1 MATQI
6 PKEILQHIIDS
17 GNDRVTIENDSFLTV
32 LLAPGK
38 KPLRFRIARFIGFAL
53 VFIFT
58 LGFVLYSAS
67 FYVQNVLL
75 HKVDLHT
82 NPFGAFE
89 RKSYNSEYAMFLYDP
104 AEAWA
109 ASGIQV
115 QKDDILF
122 IAGSGAYHTNYEKL
136 ITATENNFWA
146 DVREKYVKN
155 NLLDSFDAIRDTV
168 FRYVDVTTPPEEVDP
183 DNPQKIDLK
192 NRKVNNP
199 RGLDKTALFGD
210 VLMQIIPE
218 TRLRLTDSLCPE
230 RIYALPRLQISKKE
244 PLKIEH
250 DGMLTFGVND
260 NNPLN
265 NVGQVLVAMEI
276 YRKQTMRNAAW
287 KILSGQFIDFPY
299 YWYDYWLH
307 RILDNS
313 WWYWFVSLVFVLWVM
328 MEYVIFCAI
337 FYFLPFLFIKD
348 TWQPVIKLCKRMKKP
363 HTLILILALTGTMAC
378 TRQATFSPEIQAYRQ
393 AWYDNPFATP
403 EDKQMLDEWFQNGDT
418 NAIIAA
424 FGDTLKFGT
433 AGLRELMGPGTNR
446 MNRYTVALATQGFAN
461 YLKKENPN
469 CCCRVVVGYDC
480 RHNSKEFADM
490 VADVF
495 SANGIYVLLFDDMR
509 PTPEISFAI
518 REKQCAGGVNI
529 TASHNPKEYNG
540 YKAYWSDGGQIVWPH
555 DSLIIEEA
563 KKVRI
568 EDIRF
573 TRVDSLVTFI
583 GEDMDRVYA
592 DTVMTALIDLDAA
605 AQARDLKIVYTP
617 LHGAGYNIVPMCLAK
632 MGVTQVSRVDLQ
644 KPDNGQFASVAD
656 IPSRQANPEDENAM
670 RWVLEQ
676 AQAEDADLAVATD
689 PDADRFG
696 FYCKDSQG
704 VWHRVDGHQ
713 STMLFTKYIIDTRT
727 SLRKM
732 PEKPFMG
739 RTIVTSEIVK
749 RIADEAKIRMYDE
762 YTGFKWI
769 AHRIVSIRP
778 LHPDSIFIGAG
789 EESFCYLPYDCARDK
804 DAPASI
810 CLLAEMTAGAK
821 ARGTTLWDDL
831 MAIYLHYGFQRE
843 YTVKMKIE
851 AHNGQL
857 WATNKPL
864 VMDVFR
870 NHLKTIH
877 GESFTSQ
884 DYLKEDAY
892 KGRNLPQKE
901 NTLQYFTA
909 ESHIKVTIR
918 PSGTEPVLKVYVEV
932 PDSRFRSAEDYE
944 TLQADTK
951 RIQEEIVAELK
962 ALLNNHD
969 FEVK

>member
-38 KPLRFRIARFIGFAL
+38 KPLRFRVARFIGFAL

-89 RKSYNSEYAMFLYDP
+89 RKSFNSEYAMFLYDP

-115 QKDDILF
+115 QKGDILF

-136 ITATENNFWA
+136 IKATENNFWA

-183 DNPQKIDLK
+183 DDPKEIDLK

-218 TRLRLTDSLCPE
+218 TRLRLTDSLCPD

-328 MEYVIFCAI
+328 AEYVLFCI
-337 FYFLPFLFIKD
+337 ILFFLPFLFIKD

-363 HTLILILALTGTMAC
+363 HTLILVIALLGTMAC
-378 TRQATFSPEIQAYRQ
+378 TPKRPSYFVSQEELDTLC
-393 AWYDNPFATP
+393 AWY
-403 EDKQMLDEWFQNGDT
+403 ERGDFK
-418 NAIIAA
+418 AFKAA
-424 FGDTLKFGT
+424 FSDTLKFGT
-433 AGLRELMGPGTNR
+433 AGLRAPMNPGTNY
-446 MNRYTVALATQGFAN
+446 MNALTVATATQGFAN
-461 YLKKENPN
+461 YLKKQNPN
-469 CCCRVVVGYDC
+469 GGCRVVVGYDC
-480 RHNSKEFADM
+480 RHNSKEFANI

-495 SANGIYVLLFDDMR
+495 SANGIHVLLFEDMR

-518 REKQCAGGVNI
+518 RENQCVGGVNI

-540 YKAYWSDGGQIVWPH
+540 YKAYWSDGGQVVPPYDAAIV
-555 DSLIIEEA
+555 EKA
-563 KKVRI
+563 KYVDMKNI
-568 EDIRF
+568 KHQ
-573 TRVDSLVTFI
+573 RVDSLVTII
-583 GEDMDRVYA
+583 GNDIDRVYA
-592 DTVMTALIDLDAA
+592 DSAQKVLIDLDAA
-605 AQARDLKIVYTP
+605 AKAKDLKIVYTP
-617 LHGAGYNIVPMCLAK
+617 MHGAGYQIVPMCLKK
-632 MGVTQVSRVDLQ
+632 MGVKHVSIVKAQL
-644 KPDNGQFASVAD
+644 PDNGQFASVAGTD
-656 IPSRQANPEDENAM
+656 RHEANPEDEQAM
-670 RWVLEQ
+670 ELVFAQ
-676 AQAEDADLAVATD
+676 AQAEDADLAIATD

-696 FYCKDSQG
+696 FYCKDSKG
-704 VWHRVDGHQ
+704 AWHRIDGHQ

-727 SLRKM
+727 RLGKM

-749 RIADEAKIRMYDE
+749 RIADEANIRMYDE

-769 AHRIVSIRP
+769 AHRIVSVRK
-778 LHPDSIFIGAG
+778 DSTFIGAG
-789 EESFCYLPYDCARDK
+789 EESFCYLPYDYARDK

-810 CLLAEMTAGAK
+810 CLLAEMAASAK

-831 MAIYLHYGFQRE
+831 MDIYRHYGFQRE

-851 AHNGQL
+851 AENGQL
-857 WATNKPL
+857 WSYNQPL
-864 VMDVFR
+864 VMDLFR
-870 NHLKTIH
+870 HHLKTIH
-877 GESFTSQ
+877 GEAFTCL
-884 DYLKEDAY
+884 DYKDSTAFQS
-892 KGRNLPQKE
+892 RNLPKAE

-909 ESHIKVTIR
+909 ENNIKVTIR
-918 PSGTEPVLKVYVEV
+918 PSGTEPVLKAYVEV

-944 TLQADTK
+944 ALQQDTH
-951 RIQEEIVAELK
+951 RIQEEIVRELK
-962 ALLNNHD
+962 ALLDNHGFIVTKINNK
-969 FEVK
+969 EV

>member
-1 MATQI
+1 MANI
-6 PKEILQHIIDS
+6 PKEIVQHIVDS
-17 GNDRVTIENDSFLTV
+17 GKDRVTIENDSFLTV
-32 LLAPGK
+32 LLAKGK

-58 LGFVLYSAS
+58 LGFVIYSAS
-67 FYVQNVLL
+67 FYIQNVLL
-75 HKVDLHT
+75 HKVDMHI
-82 NPFGAFE
+82 NQYGAFV
-89 RKSYNSEYAMFLYDP
+89 RKSLNSEYAMFLYDP
-104 AEAWA
+104 AEPWA
-109 ASGIQV
+109 VSGIQV
-115 QKDDILF
+115 QHGDRMF
-122 IAGSGAYHTNYEKL
+122 VTGSGAYHTNYTRL
-136 ITATENNFWA
+136 IDATENNRWA
-146 DVREKYVKN
+146 DRREMYATN
-155 NLLDSFDAIRDTV
+155 NDSLLDVLDSMIC
-168 FRYVDVTTPPEEVDP
+168 RYIDVATPP
-183 DNPQKIDLK
+183 QKLRINHPYAIDTLY
-192 NRKVNNP
+192 RKVTKP
-199 RGLDKTALFGD
+199 RHLSDTALFGD
-210 VLMQIIPE
+210 VLIQIVPE
-218 TRLRLTDSLCPE
+218 YIMRDTSYLDTVN
-230 RIYALPRLQISKKE
+230 IYAVPRMLKDKKE
-244 PLKIEH
+244 SIFVEE
-250 DGMLTFGVND
+250 GGVLTFGVND
-260 NNPLN
+260 DIPSN
-265 NVGQVLVAMEI
+265 NVGQILVAMEI
-276 YRKQTMRNAAW
+276 YHKQTWVNAAK
-287 KILSGQFIDFPY
+287 KICSGQFLDLPY
-299 YWYDYWLH
+299 FWYDYWLH
-307 RILDNS
+307 SILHNN

-592 DTVMTALIDLDAA
+592 DSVMTALIDLDAA

-713 STMLFTKYIIDTRT
+713 STMLFTQYIIDTRKR
-727 SLRKM
+727 LGKM
-732 PEKPFMG
+732 PEKAFMG

-749 RIADEAKIRMYDE
+749 RIADEAKIKMYDE

-877 GESFTSQ
+877 GESFTCL
-884 DYLKEDAY
+884 DYKDSTAFQS
-892 KGRNLPQKE
+892 RNLPKAE

-909 ESHIKVTIR
+909 DNHIKVTIR
-918 PSGTEPVLKVYVEV
+918 PSGTEPVLKAYVEV

>member
-1 MATQI
+1 M
-6 PKEILQHIIDS
+6 
-17 GNDRVTIENDSFLTV
+17 
-32 LLAPGK
+32 
-38 KPLRFRIARFIGFAL
+38 
-53 VFIFT
+53 
-58 LGFVLYSAS
+58 
-67 FYVQNVLL
+67 
-75 HKVDLHT
+75 
-82 NPFGAFE
+82 
-89 RKSYNSEYAMFLYDP
+89 
-104 AEAWA
+104 
-109 ASGIQV
+109 
-115 QKDDILF
+115 
-122 IAGSGAYHTNYEKL
+122 
-136 ITATENNFWA
+136 
-146 DVREKYVKN
+146 
-155 NLLDSFDAIRDTV
+155 
-168 FRYVDVTTPPEEVDP
+168 
-183 DNPQKIDLK
+183 
-192 NRKVNNP
+192 
-199 RGLDKTALFGD
+199 
-210 VLMQIIPE
+210 
-218 TRLRLTDSLCPE
+218 
-230 RIYALPRLQISKKE
+230 
-244 PLKIEH
+244 
-250 DGMLTFGVND
+250 
-260 NNPLN
+260 
-265 NVGQVLVAMEI
+265 
-276 YRKQTMRNAAW
+276 
-287 KILSGQFIDFPY
+287 
-299 YWYDYWLH
+299 
-307 RILDNS
+307 
-313 WWYWFVSLVFVLWVM
+313 
-328 MEYVIFCAI
+328 
-337 FYFLPFLFIKD
+337 
-348 TWQPVIKLCKRMKKP
+348 
-363 HTLILILALTGTMAC
+363 
-378 TRQATFSPEIQAYRQ
+378 
-393 AWYDNPFATP
+393 
-403 EDKQMLDEWFQNGDT
+403 
-418 NAIIAA
+418 
-424 FGDTLKFGT
+424 
-433 AGLRELMGPGTNR
+433 
-446 MNRYTVALATQGFAN
+446 
-461 YLKKENPN
+461 
-469 CCCRVVVGYDC
+469 
-480 RHNSKEFADM
+480 
-490 VADVF
+490 
-495 SANGIYVLLFDDMR
+495 
-509 PTPEISFAI
+509 
-518 REKQCAGGVNI
+518 
-529 TASHNPKEYNG
+529 
-540 YKAYWSDGGQIVWPH
+540 
-555 DSLIIEEA
+555 
-563 KKVRI
+563 
-568 EDIRF
+568 
-573 TRVDSLVTFI
+573 DSLVTFI

-605 AQARDLKIVYTP
+605 AQARYLKIVYTP

-656 IPSRQANPEDENAM
+656 IHSRQANPEDENAM

-713 STMLFTKYIIDTRT
+713 STMLFTQYIIDTRKH
-727 SLRKM
+727 LGKM
-732 PEKPFMG
+732 PEKAFMG

-749 RIADEAKIRMYDE
+749 RIADEAKIKMYDE

-831 MAIYLHYGFQRE
+831 MAIYLHYGCQRE

-877 GESFTSQ
+877 GESFTSL